1 MLPLQCKHSSQDS
14 MTKSTLPKKLALQ
27 MDAYD
32 QGLLPEDL
40 QIEMVQFLIDCE
52 LHNELRQYQQLCDYF
67 IAEGLCYEVGYAE
80 EDDNE

>member
-1 MLPLQCKHSSQDS
+1 
-14 MTKSTLPKKLALQ
+14 MTKSSLPKKLALQ

-40 QIEMVQFLIDCE
+40 QIEMVQFMIDCE

-67 IAEGLCYEVGYAE
+67 IAEGLCYDVAFTE
-80 EDDNE
+80 EDDT

>member
-1 MLPLQCKHSSQDS
+1 
-14 MTKSTLPKKLALQ
+14 

-67 IAEGLCYEVGYAE
+67 IAEGMCYEVGYAE
-80 EDDNE
+80 EDDNEDS